1 MINFNA
7 VDFSERRSEEV
18 MFFFDALRM
27 FNMLTIRYQELI
39 HDFQMGGGGG
49 AQKDLRSSKSWY
61 WLLFNDS
68 KVGVVVFWDAV

>member
-18 MFFFDALRM
+18 MFFLTLCVC

-49 AQKDLRSSKSWY
+49 GGRGAEGPTFEQ
-61 WLLFNDS
+61 
-68 KVGVVVFWDAV
+68 VVVLVTL